1 MKNVRRLGEFNARLL
16 ALEERVAAHD
26 VELAA
31 LRPPGVEFVM
41 AAGLEIG
48 ISIEHN
54 PAITFDAEARME
66 VWI

>member
-1 MKNVRRLGEFNARLL
+1 MKSVRRIGELNARLF
-16 ALEERVAAHD
+16 ALEERVAMHD
-26 VELAA
+26 AELAV

-54 PAITFDAEARME
+54 PAITFDAETRME